1 MTADPQRLDHLAGRL
16 DVIAEELG
24 DLALDELRSA
34 VERGQSARP
43 GAEKRL
49 TQARRAV
56 EKASHLLQAQ
66 ARGGGGRDGDADDD

>member
-1 MTADPQRLDHLAGRL
+1 MTTDPHRLDDLAGRL

-24 DLALDELRSA
+24 DLALEELRSA

-43 GAEKRL
+43 AAEKRL

-56 EKASHLLQAQ
+56 EKASHLLQAE
-66 ARGGGGRDGDADDD
+66 AGGGGHDRDADDD